1 MSTKLFTIEGR
12 LGADPVMKV
21 IPVGKKVCNFSVAVN
36 EDWIDENNTKQK
48 RVTWHN
54 IECWDKHAEN
64 CIDRLTKGS
73 KVSVTGP
80 LKISNWQD
88 KDGKEKFSKLIIA
101 REVSFPNSTEANTS
115 SLVSH

>member
-12 LGADPVMKV
+12 LGADPVVKV

-54 IECWDKHAEN
+54 IECWDKHAESCMEN
-64 CIDRLTKGS
+64 LTKGS

-101 REVSFPNSTEANTS
+101 REVSFPNSTESNTFTS
-115 SLVSH
+115 ASH